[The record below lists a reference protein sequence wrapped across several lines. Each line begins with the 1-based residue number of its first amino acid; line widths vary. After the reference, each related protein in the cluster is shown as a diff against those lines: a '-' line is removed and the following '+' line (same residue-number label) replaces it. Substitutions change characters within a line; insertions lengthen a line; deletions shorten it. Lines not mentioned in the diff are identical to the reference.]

1 MAGKK
6 DSSQITLLQ
15 GSTRGKDQDKPP
27 FIVEAVLPVWDV
39 VPKDFNGRKG
49 KLLRVSRCNDDEFK
63 LVIEYG

>member
-1 MAGKK
+1 MGK
-6 DSSQITLLQ
+6 Q
-15 GSTRGKDQDKPP
+15 STGGVCPQPTPKKNHADKRP